1 MEKRE
6 ETLSPKLEKQINSLI
21 SLISKLDHIEF
32 IGLAKILSVQLL
44 KENKEPKSFEDIL
57 SEILDNFAKLSSKGR
72 KEILQL
78 LSGTLKVKKT
88 KNRKNR
94 NVGDGEDGD

>member
-44 KENKEPKSFEDIL
+44 QENKEPKNFEDIL
-57 SEILDNFAKLSSKGR
+57 LEILDNFAKLSSKGR
-72 KEILQL
+72 KQAYQSKIPV
-78 LSGTLKVKKT
+78 SGSSVTIPYSQRRT
-88 KNRKNR
+88 AS
-94 NVGDGEDGD
+94 